1 MTNVITRT
9 RVIVAEAVVIQP
21 RLNVLI
27 LTLILKRNE
36 GGIIAVLPSLSSE
49 DVKFLLPNLV
59 AVVVKCLQGSTKVV
73 RHDGEALA
81 VGSELGSR
89 NECVLL
95 EEPGSDI
102 CPSGIRR
109 DLLPLVQRN
118 IAVPHEVGGCSCV
131 CACQGRP
138 YVNYCRDD
146 QRMP

>member
-1 MTNVITRT
+1 M
-9 RVIVAEAVVIQP
+9 AEAIVIQP

-36 GGIIAVLPSLSSE
+36 GGIIAVLPFLPVE
-49 DVKFLLPNLV
+49 DVKFLLPYLV
-59 AVVVKCLQGSTKVV
+59 AVIVKCLQGSAEVV

-89 NECVLL
+89 NERVLF

-109 DLLPLVQRN
+109 NLLPLVQQR
-118 IAVPHEVGGCSCV
+118 IDTSKKCV
-131 CACQGRP
+131 FLVISPKVTCLKLTT
-138 YVNYCRDD
+138 
-146 QRMP
+146 